1 MTKVESE
8 ELSMDI
14 LMEIHKCME
23 CDVLSKHMIR
33 ANQLN
38 LEVANHLLDKEPDN
52 LSFDFQKAAK
62 DVRNIDKIKQD
73 YLFKK
78 FERFDVYESAYENL
92 SIEYDFPSAL
102 NDDCKMYLNYA
113 AYIYLV
119 GSSKVWMKRSFPAF
133 EEKLEKLIKAAD
145 RFEYSLKLFDDC
157 DAEYDQL
164 FDGYGFKQK
173 LNETKANLDEIKTL
187 KEKFRASTLGKHARL
202 DDHRPIGNPGLHAFI
217 KLIWIFWHDM
227 IGRTIEQKFD
237 GINGR
242 KQFLE
247 FLVDC
252 LKPIHP
258 TLVDGHMIDGP
269 VDNALKKFQ
278 KNLKSER
285 E

>member
-1 MTKVESE
+1 
-8 ELSMDI
+8 
-14 LMEIHKCME
+14 
-23 CDVLSKHMIR
+23 
-33 ANQLN
+33 
-38 LEVANHLLDKEPDN
+38 
-52 LSFDFQKAAK
+52 
-62 DVRNIDKIKQD
+62 
-73 YLFKK
+73 
-78 FERFDVYESAYENL
+78 
-92 SIEYDFPSAL
+92 
-102 NDDCKMYLNYA
+102 MYLNYA

-145 RFEYSLKLFDDC
+145 RFEYSLKLFDGC

-217 KLIWIFWHDM
+217 KLIWVFWHDM
-227 IGRTIEQKFD
+227 IGRTLEQKFD

-242 KQFLE
+242 KQFLG

-278 KNLKSER
+278 RSQKHNLKQR
-285 E
+285 